1 MSNHRRHILPSVNV
15 LSLTALSTM
24 VVATTLASAA
34 VSRADVVAGCAVSEM
49 SSGSQGG
56 CWHPFAGSSPFNTEL
71 PTGPKLAADNSAVQ
85 QHMATY
91 GWSLDGSN
99 AGFSLSGD
107 GSRPVYFATPADP
120 VMTVNCT
127 SEEGPGTCQG
137 ADGISVNGA
146 QINVPAGAR
155 PDTNWDAHMT
165 VIETA
170 TGTEYD
176 FWHTSVSGSTLTAG
190 SGAEANVNTSDGTG
204 GAGDA
209 ANLPLSAGL
218 LRPSELASG
227 QINHALVITAPCT
240 NATGKNVGYTWPA
253 TGGWGQYC
261 GQYWNETAS
270 TAPMLGQ
277 LVKLNLDNAQIA
289 NSPAPTW
296 EKTIMTALAHYGAY
310 IEDTNG
316 SSRDESMDILT
327 QDPASWT
334 DLGQPNQW
342 ASTISQLGGQNST
355 LTSTTPIPTSQLQLV
370 DTCVTQGTC
379 PNASTNFPDTSLGV
393 TPPTITPVPAPV
405 GTPPGPV
412 LSGLPTRSS
421 SEPTKARDAPRQSGP
436 SRAPTR
442 RTTSARAARAR
453 EAWVRHESK
462 RAHRSRRQRH
472 AAHHH
477 PRRGHRRR
485 EGHRIRG
492 GRRR

>member
-1 MSNHRRHILPSVNV
+1 MANPRRRFSPRSLNLV
-15 LSLTALSTM
+15 LGVASAALLM
-24 VVATTLASAA
+24 VVALLARNISSASASTTA
-34 VSRADVVAGCAVSEM
+34 CALSEM
-49 SSGSQGG
+49 SGAGQSS
-56 CWHPFAGSSPFNTEL
+56 CWHPFAATSPFNTEL
-71 PTGPKLAADNSAVQ
+71 PSNPMLAADNAAVQ
-85 QHMATY
+85 QHMETY

-99 AGFSLSGD
+99 SSFALSGD
-107 GSRPVYFATPADP
+107 GTRPVYFASPSDP
-120 VMTVNCT
+120 VMTIHCADEYGPNSCQDANHANL
-127 SEEGPGTCQG
+127 EGTK
-137 ADGISVNGA
+137 
-146 QINVPAGAR
+146 INVPVGAQ
-155 PDTNWDAHMT
+155 PDSNWDAHMT

-170 TGTEYD
+170 TGEEYD
-176 FWHTSVSGSTLTAG
+176 LWHSSVSGSTLTAG
-190 SGAEANVNTSDGTG
+190 TGSEESTDANGLQG
-204 GAGDA
+204 GGNA
-209 ANLPLSAGL
+209 ANFALTAGL
-218 LRPSELASG
+218 LRPSELLSG
-227 QINHALVITAPCT
+227 QINHALVIGVPCT
-240 NATGKNVGYTWPA
+240 NASGANVGYTWPA
-253 TGGWGQYC
+253 SGGWGEYC

-270 TAPMLGQ
+270 NAPELGQ
-277 LVKLNLDNAQIA
+277 LVKLNLTDAQIA
-289 NSPAPTW
+289 NSGAPVW
-296 EKTIMTALAHYGAY
+296 QQTIMTALAHYGAY

-316 SSRDESMDILT
+316 SWHNEGMYIET

-334 DLGQPNQW
+334 DLGQTDQW
-342 ASTISQLGGQNST
+342 TAVAQQLGGQNST
-355 LTSTTPIPTSQLQLV
+355 LTSNTPIPTSQLVLV

-379 PNASTNFPDTSLGV
+379 PNASGPITPPPV
-393 TPPTITPVPAPV
+393 ATPPTITPV

>member
-1 MSNHRRHILPSVNV
+1 MAARTAVALLAPALI
-15 LSLTALSTM
+15 LSL
-24 VVATTLASAA
+24 SAA
-34 VSRADVVAGCAVSEM
+34 TAHATAGCASRTAALSAMGTDHQV
-49 SSGSQGG
+49 G
-56 CWHPFAGSSPFNTEL
+56 CWHPFGGSSPFNTAL

-99 AGFSLSGD
+99 TGFSLSGD
-107 GSRPVYFATPADP
+107 GSRPIYFATSADP
-120 VMTVNCT
+120 VMRVKCT

-137 ADGISVNGA
+137 GNGVDVNGA
-146 QINVPAGAR
+146 QINVPVGAR
-155 PDTNWDAHMT
+155 PGSDWDAHMT

-176 FWHTSVSGSTLTAG
+176 FWHTSVSGLTLTAG
-190 SGAEANVNTSDGTG
+190 TGAEANVNTSDGTG
-204 GAGDA
+204 SGGDA
-209 ANLPLSAGL
+209 ANLALSAGL

-253 TGGWGQYC
+253 TGGWGEYC
-261 GQYWNETAS
+261 GQYWHEAAS

-277 LVKLNLDNAQIA
+277 LVKLSMDNAQIA

-316 SSRDESMDILT
+316 SYHNEGMDILT

-334 DLGQPNQW
+334 DIGQTNQW

-355 LTSTTPIPTSQLQLV
+355 LTSNTPIPTSQLQLV

-379 PNASTNFPDTSLGV
+379 PNASGPIT
-393 TPPTITPVPAPV
+393 TPRSGAARRGPEATI
-405 GTPPGPV
+405 
-412 LSGLPTRSS
+412 
-421 SEPTKARDAPRQSGP
+421 ARV
-436 SRAPTR
+436 
-442 RTTSARAARAR
+442 TSAKRLGADLAR
-453 EAWVRHESK
+453 
-462 RAHRSRRQRH
+462 RSRRRSRSDEARLKREARMIVQR
-472 AAHHH
+472 A
-477 PRRGHRRR
+477 R
-485 EGHRIRG
+485 
-492 GRRR
+492 